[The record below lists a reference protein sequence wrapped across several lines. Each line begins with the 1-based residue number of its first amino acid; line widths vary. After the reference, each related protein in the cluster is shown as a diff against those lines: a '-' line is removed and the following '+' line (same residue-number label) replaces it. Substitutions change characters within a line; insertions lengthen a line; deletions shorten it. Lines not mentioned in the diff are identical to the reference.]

1 MFVNENALL
10 MGDEPEAKVS
20 KKSGMWTHVFDAV

>member
-10 MGDEPEAKVS
+10 MGDEPEPKAV
-20 KKSGMWTHVFDAV
+20 KKNTMWTHVFDAV